1 MRLLLDTCTFLW
13 IASGSTQLSRRAAQ
27 LFSDPANE
35 VFLSAVSAW
44 EIAVKYSLGRL
55 RLPGPPAEYI
65 PSLRERHGIV
75 ALPVKEEEALYLP
88 RIPSLHRDPFDRMLV
103 CQAVV
108 NGMALLTPDPL
119 IVQYPVR
126 AIW

>member
-1 MRLLLDTCTFLW
+1 M
-13 IASGSTQLSRRAAQ
+13 QLSKRAAQ
-27 LFSDPANE
+27 LFSDPA
-35 VFLSAVSAW
+35 
-44 EIAVKYSLGRL
+44 K
-55 RLPGPPAEYI
+55 PPAI
-65 PSLRERHGIV
+65 ASLRERHGIV

-108 NGMALLTPDPL
+108 NGMAPLTPDPL